1 MLVIGRLLLN
11 LRVFYLWLF
20 CFAVSFFSK
29 LNDNLMR
36 NAELMVSIVWIGS
49 NLNLKLKTQRSKLNA
64 QRSKL
69 FSYAQSILDSPSQ
82 YHCR

>member
-36 NAELMVSIVWIGS
+36 NAELMVRIVWIGS
-49 NLNLKLKTQRSKLNA
+49 NLNLKLKTQRSKL
-64 QRSKL
+64 
-69 FSYAQSILDSPSQ
+69 FSYAQSILYSPSQ